1 MSNPYAALRERSQQ
15 TAAQFQL
22 CHDIEG
28 ALALVELVESMV
40 ALSASFTPAEQL
52 EFARLVKAILACQE
66 RQDWLGLADYLAW
79 EWSALLTS
87 VEQRQIT
94 SAAESP

>member
-1 MSNPYAALRERSQQ
+1 MSNPYAVLRELSQQ

-28 ALALVELVESMV
+28 VLALVGLVEAMV
-40 ALSASFTPAEQL
+40 ALSARFTPAEQVEL
-52 EFARLVKAILACQE
+52 ARLVKAILACQE

-94 SAAESP
+94 SAAESS

>member
-28 ALALVELVESMV
+28 ALALVELVESML

-66 RQDWLGLADYLAW
+66 RQDWLGLADGLAW
-79 EWSALLTS
+79 EWCEWLDTCENRSL
-87 VEQRQIT
+87 I
-94 SAAESP
+94 AE

>member
-1 MSNPYAALRERSQQ
+1 MSNPYAVLRERSQQ

-28 ALALVELVESMV
+28 VLALVGLVEAMV
-40 ALSASFTPAEQL
+40 DLSARFTPAEQVEL
-52 EFARLVKAILACQE
+52 ARLVKAILACQE

-94 SAAESP
+94 SAAESS

>member
-1 MSNPYAALRERSQQ
+1 MSNPYAVLRELSQQ

-28 ALALVELVESMV
+28 GLALVGLVEAMV
-40 ALSASFTPAEQL
+40 ALSARFTSAEQL
-52 EFARLVKAILACQE
+52 ELARLVKAILACQE

-87 VEQRQIT
+87 VEHRLESST
-94 SAAESP
+94 AELS

>member
-28 ALALVELVESMV
+28 ALALVELVESML

-79 EWSALLTS
+79 EWADMLLS
-87 VEQRQIT
+87 IDARL
-94 SAAESP
+94 AETAEK

>member
-1 MSNPYAALRERSQQ
+1 MSNPYAVLRELSQQ

-22 CHDIEG
+22 CHEIEG
-28 ALALVELVESMV
+28 VLALVGLVESMV
-40 ALSASFTPAEQL
+40 ALSAGFTPAEQL
-52 EFARLVKAILACQE
+52 ELARLVKAILACQE

-87 VEQRQIT
+87 VEHRLESST
-94 SAAESP
+94 AELS

>member
-1 MSNPYAALRERSQQ
+1 MSNPYAVLRERSQQ

-28 ALALVELVESMV
+28 GLALVGLVEAMV
-40 ALSASFTPAEQL
+40 ALSARFTSAEQL
-52 EFARLVKAILACQE
+52 ELARLVKAILACQE

-87 VEQRQIT
+87 VEHRLESST
-94 SAAESP
+94 AELS